1 MSIYVSLKCSL
12 TCLVNVIHL
21 LKFTE
26 CPKASLFR
34 DAAYAKTFLKFTIE
48 EYVWAAAAALLSSFE
63 EAVV

>member
-1 MSIYVSLKCSL
+1 MPKSIA
-12 TCLVNVIHL
+12 IQ
-21 LKFTE
+21 
-26 CPKASLFR
+26 